1 MAENNQPTQAQTQN
15 MAIISHL
22 KTGADL
28 TSLDA
33 LQRFK
38 CMRLSARIY
47 DLRRQGYRIC
57 SERVKVGNG
66 KHVERYWLED
76 EAR

>member
-1 MAENNQPTQAQTQN
+1 MKNKEPTQAQSQN
-15 MAIISHL
+15 DAIISHL

-47 DLRRQGYRIC
+47 DLRRQGYRIGA
-57 SERVKVGNG
+57 ERVRVASG
-66 KHVERYWLED
+66 KNVERYWLEID
-76 EAR
+76 